1 MIQTETYHYKIHPHQ
16 PKTMTPPLTILS
28 TFRPKLPDFLATM
41 TPEEKAV
48 MGLHVTYTRQ
58 LFDQGKIV
66 LGGAAIDG
74 AIGIIVWRVNSAEE
88 MQWIYDN
95 DPAVKAGI
103 GYPELHP
110 FRMGL
115 LAGR

>member
-1 MIQTETYHYKIHPHQ
+1 MP
-16 PKTMTPPLTILS
+16 PPLSFLS
-28 TFRPKLPDFLATM
+28 TLRPYHPDFLATM

-48 MGLHVTYTRQ
+48 MGQHLAYTKQ

-66 LGGAAIDG
+66 LAGAATDG
-74 AIGIIVWRVNSAEE
+74 AIGIIVWRVDSAEE
-88 MQWIYDN
+88 MQRIYDN

-110 FRMGL
+110 FRIGL

>member
-1 MIQTETYHYKIHPHQ
+1 M
-16 PKTMTPPLTILS
+16 PPSLSFLS
-28 TFRPKLPDFLATM
+28 TLRPHRLDFLATM

-48 MGLHVTYTRQ
+48 MGLHMAYTRK

-66 LGGAAIDG
+66 LGGAATDG
-74 AIGIIVWRVNSAEE
+74 AIGIIVWRVDSAEE
-88 MQWIYDN
+88 ARRIYDN

-110 FRMGL
+110 FRIGL
-115 LAGR
+115 LAGK

>member
-1 MIQTETYHYKIHPHQ
+1 MRGHACPSNSRVWTTRSGQHQ
-16 PKTMTPPLTILS
+16 DYVRK
-28 TFRPKLPDFLATM
+28 
-41 TPEEKAV
+41 
-48 MGLHVTYTRQ
+48 

-66 LGGAAIDG
+66 LDGAATDG
-74 AIGIIVWRVNSAEE
+74 AIGIIVWRVDSAEE
-88 MQWIYDN
+88 MQRIYDN

-110 FRMGL
+110 FRIGL